1 MTAEIKYDIEMI
13 DVDELKPHPDNYRHH
28 GAEQINHIIASLQ
41 ANGFYRNLVIAEDN
55 TILAGHGVLIAS
67 KQIGHKKVPCRRIP
81 IAPNSSQALRIVVGD
96 NEIAKLGEVDD
107 RKLTEILRQIDKEI
121 EDGLAG
127 TGFDKM
133 QLANLVMVTRHADE
147 IADFEAAKEWVGLP
161 SYETKDETRREE
173 LLIEISFQS
182 AADRDRFIKESG
194 LKIATRMGERKW
206 STMWPFRE
214 RHDVGAVK
222 FEGVEPVAAAQ

>member
-1 MTAEIKYDIEMI
+1 MI
-13 DVDELKPHPDNYRHH
+13 DVDALKPHPDNYRYH
-28 GAEQINHIIASLQ
+28 GAEQISHIVASLQ

-67 KQIGHKKVPCRRIP
+67 KQAGHTKVPCRRLP
-81 IAPNSSQALRIVVGD
+81 LKPTDPRALRVLAGD

-107 RKLTEILRQIDKEI
+107 RKLTEILRQIDKEV
-121 EDGLAG
+121 EEGLLG

-161 SYETKDETRREE
+161 SYDTKDDTRQQESI
-173 LLIEISFQS
+173 LEISFLTP
-182 AADRDRFIKESG
+182 ADRDRFIAETG
-194 LKIATRMGERKW
+194 IKISMRTGDRKW
-206 STMWPFRE
+206 STVWPFRE

-222 FEGVEPVAAAQ
+222 FEGVAESAAQ